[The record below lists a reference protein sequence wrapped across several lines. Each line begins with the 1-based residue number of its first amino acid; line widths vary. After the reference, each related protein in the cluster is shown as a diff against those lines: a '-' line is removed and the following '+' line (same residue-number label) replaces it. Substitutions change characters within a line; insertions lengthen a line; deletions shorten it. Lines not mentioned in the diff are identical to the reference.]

1 MSPTIKIAAIQ
12 MDANPAPTTERLTR
26 ADQLVRQSVDAG
38 AQLVVLPE
46 IFNTGYAYSETNHR
60 RAEPI
65 DGPTAT
71 WMKQTAADLKIHL
84 AGSLM
89 LLDQDEVYNALL
101 LFAPD
106 GNLWRYDKN
115 YPWGWER
122 GYFRDSRRVTVARTE
137 LGDVGLMVCW
147 DVAHLDL
154 WRRYAGRVD
163 LMVISSC
170 PPDASNPTFHFPN
183 GDQLTTDD
191 MGPVFASLKGTGHLV
206 FGNMVNQQT
215 AWLNVPAVH
224 TVGSGHIKTD
234 IPNSLAS
241 FLLGLLP
248 VAPWL
253 IKYLPQASQ
262 LQMSCDLVPGCKI
275 VDANGQVLTEV
286 AQEQG
291 ETFTVAEVTLAEKK
305 RSPHGPQPASPIPS
319 LTYFVSD
326 TVVPWLT
333 IPVYRKGLRRVWG
346 EQMAPV
352 EPATRR
358 WTTLLAM
365 SVIASFLMGFLLG
378 RRR

>member
-12 MDANPAPTTERLTR
+12 MDANPTPTTERLTR
-26 ADQLVRQSVDAG
+26 ADQLVRKSVDAG

-60 RAEPI
+60 RAEPL

-71 WMKQTAADLKIHL
+71 WMRQTAADLKIHL

-89 LLDQDEVYNALL
+89 LLDRDEVYNALL
-101 LFAPD
+101 LFAPN
-106 GNLWRYDKN
+106 GQMWRYDKN

-122 GYFRDSRRVTVARTE
+122 GYFRDSQGTTVARTE
-137 LGDVGLMVCW
+137 LGDIGLMVCW
-147 DVAHLDL
+147 DIAHLGL

-170 PPDASNPTFHFPN
+170 PPDISNPTYHFPD
-183 GDQLTTDD
+183 GEQLTMDD
-191 MGPVFASLKGTGHLV
+191 MGPVFASLKGTGRLV
-206 FGNMVNQQT
+206 FGAMVNQQT
-215 AWLNVPAVH
+215 AWLNVPAVN
-224 TVGSGHIKTD
+224 TVGSGHIKTS
-234 IPNSLAS
+234 IPNGLAA
-241 FLLGLLP
+241 LLVLLP

-275 VDANGQVLTEV
+275 VDANGQVLTEL

-291 ETFTVAEVTLAEKK
+291 ETFTIVEVTLADEK
-305 RSPHGPQPASPIPS
+305 RFPQEPQPASPIS
-319 LTYFVSD
+319 WLIYFMSD
-326 TVVPWLT
+326 IVLPWLT

-346 EQMAPV
+346 RQMAPV
-352 EPATRR
+352 EPRTHR
-358 WTTLLAM
+358 WKILLGM

>member
-12 MDANPAPTTERLTR
+12 MDANPTPTTERLTR
-26 ADQLVRQSVDAG
+26 AARLVRECVDAG

-60 RAEPI
+60 RAEPL
-65 DGPTAT
+65 DGPTVT
-71 WMKQTAADLKIHL
+71 WMRQTAADLKIHL

-89 LLDQDEVYNALL
+89 LLDRDEVYNALL
-101 LFAPD
+101 LFAPN
-106 GNLWRYDKN
+106 GQMWRYDKN

-122 GYFRDSRRVTVARTE
+122 GYFRDSQGTTVARTE
-137 LGDVGLMVCW
+137 LGDVGLMICW
-147 DVAHLDL
+147 DIAHLDL

-170 PPDASNPTFHFPN
+170 PPDVSNPTFHFPD
-183 GDQLTTDD
+183 GEQLTMDD
-191 MGPVFASLKGTGHLV
+191 MGPMFASLKGTGRLV
-206 FGNMVNQQT
+206 FGAMVNQQT
-215 AWLNVPAVH
+215 AWLNVPAVN
-224 TVGSGHIKTD
+224 TVGSGHIKTS
-234 IPNSLAS
+234 IPNGLAA
-241 FLLGLLP
+241 LLVLLP

-253 IKYLPQASQ
+253 IKYLPQANQ

-275 VDANGQVLTEV
+275 VDANGQVLTQL

-291 ETFTVAEVTLAEKK
+291 ETFTIAEVTLADEK
-305 RSPHGPQPASPIPS
+305 RFPQEPQPASPIS
-319 LTYFVSD
+319 WLTYLVSD
-326 TVVPWLT
+326 IALPWLT

-346 EQMAPV
+346 RQMAPV
-352 EPATRR
+352 EPHTRR
-358 WTTLLAM
+358 WMILLGM

>member
-1 MSPTIKIAAIQ
+1 MKIAAIQ
-12 MDANPAPTTERLTR
+12 MDANPAPTTERLAR
-26 ADQLVRQSVDAG
+26 ADQLVRKSVDAG

-60 RAEPI
+60 RAEPV

-71 WMKQTAADLKIHL
+71 WMKHTAVGLKIHL

-106 GNLWRYDKN
+106 DKMWRYDKN

-122 GYFRDSRRVTVARTE
+122 GYFRDSQRITIARTE

-191 MGPVFASLKGTGHLV
+191 MGPVFASLKGTGRLV
-206 FGNMVNQQT
+206 FGDMVNQQT

-234 IPNSLAS
+234 IPNGLAS
-241 FLLGLLP
+241 FLLGLFP

-262 LQMSCDLVPGCKI
+262 VQMSCDLVPGCKI

-291 ETFTVAEVTLAEKK
+291 ETFTIAEVTLGEKK
-305 RSPHGPQPASPIPS
+305 RFPQGPQPASPIS
-319 LTYFVSD
+319 WITYFVSD
-326 TVVPWLT
+326 IVMPWLT

-358 WTTLLAM
+358 WKILLAT
-365 SVIASFLMGFLLG
+365 SVIASFLVGLLLG

>member
-26 ADQLVRQSVDAG
+26 ADQLVRKSVDAG

-60 RAEPI
+60 RAEPL

-71 WMKQTAADLKIHL
+71 WMKETAAGLNVHL

-106 GNLWRYDKN
+106 GKMWRYDKN

-122 GYFRDSRRVTVARTE
+122 GYFRDSQRITVARTE

-170 PPDASNPTFHFPN
+170 PPDASNPTYHFPN
-183 GDQLTTDD
+183 GEQLTMDD
-191 MGPVFASLKGTGHLV
+191 MGPVFASLKGAARQV
-206 FGNMVNQQT
+206 FGGMVNQQT

-224 TVGSGHIKTD
+224 TVGSGHIKTG
-234 IPNSLAS
+234 IPTGLAS
-241 FLLGLLP
+241 LLVLLP

-275 VDANGQVLTEV
+275 IDASGQVLTELT
-286 AQEQG
+286 QEQG
-291 ETFTVAEVTLAEKK
+291 ETFTIAEVTLAHEK
-305 RSPHGPQPASPIPS
+305 RFPQGPQPASPIS
-319 LTYFVSD
+319 WLTYFVSD
-326 TVVPWLT
+326 IVVPWLT

-346 EQMAPV
+346 RQMAPV
-352 EPATRR
+352 EPRARR
-358 WTTLLAM
+358 WMILLGM

>member
-12 MDANPAPTTERLTR
+12 MDANPTPTTERLTR
-26 ADQLVRQSVDAG
+26 ADRLVRECVDAG

-60 RAEPI
+60 RAEPL
-65 DGPTAT
+65 DGPTVT
-71 WMKQTAADLKIHL
+71 WMRQTAADLKIHL

-89 LLDQDEVYNALL
+89 LLDRDEVYNALL
-101 LFAPD
+101 LFAPN
-106 GNLWRYDKN
+106 GQMWRYDKN

-122 GYFRDSRRVTVARTE
+122 GYFRDSQGTTVARTE
-137 LGDVGLMVCW
+137 LGDVGLMICW
-147 DVAHLDL
+147 DIAHLDL

-170 PPDASNPTFHFPN
+170 PPDVSNPTFHFPD
-183 GDQLTTDD
+183 GEQLTMDD
-191 MGPVFASLKGTGHLV
+191 MGPMFASLKGTGRLV
-206 FGNMVNQQT
+206 FGAMVNQQT
-215 AWLNVPAVH
+215 AWLNAPAVN
-224 TVGSGHIKTD
+224 TVGSGHIKTS
-234 IPNSLAS
+234 IPNGLAA
-241 FLLGLLP
+241 LLVLLP

-253 IKYLPQASQ
+253 IKYLPQANQ

-275 VDANGQVLTEV
+275 VDANGQVLTQL

-291 ETFTVAEVTLAEKK
+291 ETFTMAEVTLADEK
-305 RSPHGPQPASPIPS
+305 RFPQEPQPASPIPWF
-319 LTYFVSD
+319 TYLVSD
-326 TVVPWLT
+326 IALPWLT

-346 EQMAPV
+346 RQMAPV
-352 EPATRR
+352 EPRTRR
-358 WTTLLAM
+358 WMILLGM

>member
-12 MDANPAPTTERLTR
+12 MDANPAPTTERLAR

-46 IFNTGYAYSETNHR
+46 IFNAGYAYSETNHQ
-60 RAEPI
+60 RAEPLE
-65 DGPTAT
+65 GPTAT
-71 WMKQTAADLKIHL
+71 WMKKTAADLKIHL
-84 AGSLM
+84 GGSLM

-106 GNLWRYDKN
+106 GQMWRYDKN

-122 GYFRDSRRVTVARTE
+122 GYFRDSQRVTVARTK

-147 DVAHLDL
+147 DVAHIDL

-183 GDQLTTDD
+183 GDQLTMDE
-191 MGPVFASLKGTGHLV
+191 MGPVLASLKGTAHQV
-206 FGNMVNQQT
+206 FSDMLNQQT
-215 AWLNVPAVH
+215 AWLNVPTVH
-224 TVGSGHIKTD
+224 TVGSGHIKTG
-234 IPNSLAS
+234 IPNGLAS
-241 FLLGLLP
+241 LLVLLP

-253 IKYLPQASQ
+253 IKYLPQAGQ

-275 VDANGQVLTEV
+275 VDANGQVLTEL

-291 ETFTVAEVTLAEKK
+291 ETFTIAEVALAKKK
-305 RSPHGPQPASPIPS
+305 RFPQEPQPASPIS
-319 LTYFVSD
+319 WLTYIVSD

-333 IPVYRKGLRRVWG
+333 IPVYRKGLRQVWG
-346 EQMAPV
+346 RQMAPV
-352 EPATRR
+352 EPRTRR
-358 WTTLLAM
+358 CMILLGM

>member
-1 MSPTIKIAAIQ
+1 MAPTIKIAAIQ
-12 MDANPAPTTERLTR
+12 MDANPAPTPERLAR
-26 ADQLVRQSVDAG
+26 ADQLVRECVDAG

-60 RAEPI
+60 RAEPV

-71 WMKQTAADLKIHL
+71 WMKQTAADFKIHL

-106 GNLWRYDKN
+106 GKMWRYDKN

-122 GYFRDSRRVTVARTE
+122 GYFRDSQRVTVARTE

-183 GDQLTTDD
+183 GDQLTIDD
-191 MGPVFASLKGTGHLV
+191 MGPVFASLKGTGRQV
-206 FGNMVNQQT
+206 FGGMVNQQT
-215 AWLNVPAVH
+215 AWLNVPAVQ
-224 TVGSGHIKTD
+224 TVGSGHIKTG
-234 IPNSLAS
+234 IPNGLAS
-241 FLLGLLP
+241 LLVLLP

-253 IKYLPQASQ
+253 IKNLSHASQ

-275 VDANGQVLTEV
+275 VDANGQVLVEL

-291 ETFTVAEVTLAEKK
+291 ETFITAKVTLGEKK
-305 RSPHGPQPASPIPS
+305 RSPQGPQPASPIPS

-346 EQMAPV
+346 RQMAPV
-352 EPATRR
+352 EPRTRR
-358 WTTLLAM
+358 WMILLGM
-365 SVIASFLMGFLLG
+365 SVIASFLMGFFLG